1 MLIMIV
7 LSIAWFCG
15 LCAFIWV
22 CKRFPDKWQKG
33 SKKRKLT
40 GNTLGIVFVLLLFGW
55 SAVAADLENE
65 KQEEE
70 KAMRIKRYASLDVEL
85 LTKLDSLGEK
95 ARTSTMYEKSS
106 SLNVQFMENGIPND
120 SKVFALEVD
129 SSSGAIKAWISFN
142 DKLIER
148 GNYSDSPDSI
158 DYIACITWYY
168 ETNYYG
174 NDKLYSS
181 TSENVFVQVVD
192 YETGCIVDTLIFNGN
207 RNPES
212 MSTNKNSRNHR
223 LISVDLDVVYNRLFR
238 NNCTN
243 S

>member
-1 MLIMIV
+1 MTVISV
-7 LSIAWFCG
+7 VWTCG
-15 LCAFIWV
+15 LCAFIWA

-33 SKKRKLT
+33 SKKRKLI
-40 GNTLGIVFVLLLFGW
+40 GNTFGIVFVLLLFGW

-70 KAMRIKRYASLDVEL
+70 TAMRIKRYVSLDAEL

-95 ARTSTMYEKSS
+95 AKPLTMYEMSS
-106 SLNVQFMENGIPND
+106 SLENQLLANGISYD
-120 SKVFALEVD
+120 SRVFALVVD
-129 SSSGAIKAWISFN
+129 SGGAVKYWTSFN

-158 DYIACITWYY
+158 DYVACITWYY

-174 NDKLYSS
+174 NGKFYSS
-181 TSENVFVQVVD
+181 TSENAFVQVVD
-192 YETGCIVDTLIFNGN
+192 FETGCIVDTLIFNGN
-207 RNPES
+207 SNPES
-212 MSTNKNSRNHR
+212 MSANKNERKHR

-238 NNCTN
+238 NNQLQ
-243 S
+243 